1 MSESDTTNPSTTT
14 VQNVQMSLVDTV
26 TGLPADD
33 GFRFAVTAAL
43 KQAGYSINDHEEGI
57 EAFVCLNIPRDEDD
71 NTISGPLV
79 IGDGITTDRSE
90 EDYDNRKTLMRTVL
104 RTGNSLAIGVPQEI
118 VDKVDF
124 DTTVDDRPVADVWA
138 AKGAIVFTPV
148 EERPIYVDTSFDPVR
163 FLPSPLR
170 EDYLAIEE
178 RGLSFAERA
187 QESGL
192 TDYDKIPAE
201 YQVEQRYKEAK
212 KLKEQFEEQF
222 ENQQN

>member
-1 MSESDTTNPSTTT
+1 MNETENTESEIAE
-14 VQNVQMSLVDTV
+14 VRKMRMSLVDTV
-26 TGLPADD
+26 TGMPADD
-33 GFRFAVTAAL
+33 GFRFAVTDAL
-43 KQAGYSINDHEEGI
+43 EQAGYGMADHQQGT
-57 EAFVCLNIPRDEDD
+57 EAFVELNIPHEEDH
-71 NTISGPLV
+71 NAISGALV
-79 IGDGITTDRSE
+79 IGQNMTSDEVRHDEQETLR
-90 EDYDNRKTLMRTVL
+90 RKVL
-104 RTGNSLAIGVPQEI
+104 RTGSSLALGIPQKI